1 MDRERVRARIEEIGI
16 VPGVR
21 VSNPEYARY
30 AAETLH
36 RAGIPI
42 VEITMTVP
50 EAAHVISQIANS
62 LPHMIVGAGTVLD
75 RATALRCL
83 DAGAKF
89 LTSPG
94 LVMEVVETALERNT
108 VVFPGAL
115 TPSEVIAA
123 WKTGADFVKVFPC
136 APVGGHSYIRSLKVP
151 FPQIRLMA
159 SGGVNQHSAA
169 GFILAG
175 ASALG
180 IGKELIPQEA
190 LRRRQEEQILEL
202 SRRFLH
208 IVKVARAEA
217 ASVHN
222 TGEDQLH

>member
-1 MDRERVRARIEEIGI
+1 MNREHVRARIEEIGLI
-16 VPGVR
+16 PGVR
-21 VSNPEYARY
+21 VSNPDYARY

-36 RAGIPI
+36 HAGVSIA
-42 VEITMTVP
+42 EITMTVP
-50 EAAHVISQIANS
+50 HATDVISQVSKS
-62 LPHMIVGAGTVLD
+62 LPHMIVGGGTVLD
-75 RATALRCL
+75 LETARRCL

-94 LVMEVVETALERNT
+94 LIMEVVEFALKHDV

-136 APVGGHSYIRSLKVP
+136 AAVGGPAYIRSLKVP
-151 FPQIRLMA
+151 LPQVRLIA

-169 GFILAG
+169 SFILAG
-175 ASALG
+175 ATALG
-180 IGKELIPQEA
+180 IGSELIPPEA
-190 LRRRQEEQILEL
+190 LQRQQEEQIHEL

-208 IVKVARAEA
+208 IVKNTRAQA
-217 ASVHN
+217 PP
-222 TGEDQLH
+222 TRLHQDGQRQ